1 MAVCGERRSA
11 GRKHL
16 MELAESEALDRR
28 TVLAVIDEVA
38 ATLARWREFASQAK
52 VPAAL
57 AADVAFELS
66 VQAEI

>member
-1 MAVCGERRSA
+1 MA
-11 GRKHL
+11 
-16 MELAESEALDRR
+16 LAESEALDRH
-28 TVLAVIDEVA
+28 TALTVIDEVA
-38 ATLARWREFASQAK
+38 ATLSTWHEFASQAK